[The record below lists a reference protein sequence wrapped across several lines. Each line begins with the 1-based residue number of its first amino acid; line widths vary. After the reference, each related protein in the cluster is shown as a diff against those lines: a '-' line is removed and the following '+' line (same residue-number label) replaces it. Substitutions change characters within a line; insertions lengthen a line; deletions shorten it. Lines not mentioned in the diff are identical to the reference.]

1 MEQHI
6 TTIFATDTL
15 HIHNLDCSGLCGEH
29 EHVQE
34 EIAHQHEIV
43 LPRYG
48 VFQRYDAFGC
58 QIVDVNY
65 LAFFN
70 SQQPHEISH
79 PINGGDSC
87 TIINICDDVLRDML
101 QAIDPSVMEREK
113 PFLSGGM
120 LLDSTQQM
128 QKHRLLQ
135 YLARVLRERRASP
148 LQECAN
154 LVIEIEETVLAFI
167 ADMLAA
173 FYEVD
178 FVPVPNRAHCETVR
192 AMQSYL
198 NLHYSENLAL
208 SDIAAHVHYSPY
220 LLCRIFKQQ
229 IGLTIH
235 QYLARL
241 RLFHALELL
250 IAEPTLPVGDIALQ
264 LGFYS
269 HSHFTA
275 AFSQTFNLAP
285 SDYRQQASLRQFA
298 SLRQELHLS

>member
-15 HIHNLDCSGLCGEH
+15 HIDNLDCSGLCGEH
-29 EHVQE
+29 EHVRE
-34 EIAHQHEIV
+34 EIALHHEIV

-70 SQQPHEISH
+70 SHQPHEISH
-79 PINGGDSC
+79 PIDGGDGC
-87 TIINICDDVLRDML
+87 IIINLRDDVLREIL
-101 QAIDPSVMEREK
+101 QAIDPTVMEREK
-113 PFLSGGM
+113 PFLSSGI
-120 LLDSTQQM
+120 LLDTGQQLVK
-128 QKHRLLQ
+128 QQLLN
-135 YLARVLRERRASP
+135 YLAHISRAYCHAP
-148 LQECAN
+148 LQITDAT
-154 LVIEIEETVLAFI
+154 IEVEETVLAFI
-167 ADMLAA
+167 ADMLATS
-173 FYEVD
+173 YEVD
-178 FVPVPNRAHCETVR
+178 ITPLPNPLYADTVR
-192 AMQSYL
+192 AIQTYL
-198 NLHYSENLAL
+198 NSHYAENLTL
-208 SDIAAHVHYSPY
+208 SDIGAYVHYSPY

-250 IAEPTLPVGDIALQ
+250 IAEPTLPVGDIALR

-275 AFSQTFNLAP
+275 AFSQTFNLSP
-285 SDYRQQASLRQFA
+285 SDYRQQTNLRQFPN
-298 SLRQELHLS
+298 LRQQLRVS